1 PVVVAGDFNAHSE
14 EWGCSPWQRNPRGN
28 VVADWATGLR
38 LVLINTGSSSTCVR
52 PGGGESVIDLTWA
65 SPSAA
70 RNFREWVVEEERES
84 LSDHRFVM
92 WSLRLPTPHR

>member
-14 EWGCSPWQRNPRGN
+14 EWGCSPRQRDPRGN
-28 VVADWATGLR
+28 VVADWAAELG
-38 LVLINTGSSSTCVR
+38 LVLMNTGSTCTCVR
-52 PGGGESVIDLTWA
+52 PGGGESVIDLTLA

-84 LSDHRFVM
+84 LSDHRYVM
-92 WSLRLPTPHR
+92 WFLPLSTPHR